1 MAAPGAGGA
10 ALKIFAE
17 GVQSL
22 QCSPECGPGRP
33 EKMIRPRP
41 SIRIYYRVG
50 FFGRA
55 DSTAAVGGTGRG
67 RKRRAGMSG
76 RRAYRK
82 AELFER
88 ARVSFLLSV
97 VGGFFESYT
106 FLLRGGVF
114 SNAQTGNVIFSV
126 LSLSRGE
133 WVEALYF
140 LAAIA
145 AFCVGIY
152 ISSIMRDTMPA
163 NAFVAWEHVFLGL
176 EALVLLAIGFVPVTV
191 NHAWCNVIISFLCAM
206 QYNTF
211 RQTKGL
217 PVATTFCTNNLRQAT
232 ISFYNLVHYRNGEA
246 GTQMLHYLRVIFAFS
261 LGVLLGAMTSIA
273 WGVRSIWIAGALVA
287 LTLAMTLRS
296 EKAQSASRRFGSTRR

>member
-1 MAAPGAGGA
+1 M
-10 ALKIFAE
+10 
-17 GVQSL
+17 S
-22 QCSPECGPGRP
+22 S
-33 EKMIRPRP
+33 
-41 SIRIYYRVG
+41 
-50 FFGRA
+50 
-55 DSTAAVGGTGRG
+55 
-67 RKRRAGMSG
+67 RK
-76 RRAYRK
+76 AYRK
-82 AELFER
+82 EELFER

-152 ISSIMRDTMPA
+152 ISSLMRDSMPG

-176 EALVLLAIGFVPVTV
+176 EAVLLLAIGFVPVTV

-211 RQTKGL
+211 RQTRGL
-217 PVATTFCTNNLRQAT
+217 AIATTFCTNNLRQAT
-232 ISFYNLVHYRNGEA
+232 ISFYNLAHCGNSEA

-261 LGVLLGAMTSIA
+261 LGVLLGALTSVA

-287 LTLAMTLRS
+287 LTLMMTLRS
-296 EKAQSASRRFGSTRR
+296 ANARYMSRRFGSTRR